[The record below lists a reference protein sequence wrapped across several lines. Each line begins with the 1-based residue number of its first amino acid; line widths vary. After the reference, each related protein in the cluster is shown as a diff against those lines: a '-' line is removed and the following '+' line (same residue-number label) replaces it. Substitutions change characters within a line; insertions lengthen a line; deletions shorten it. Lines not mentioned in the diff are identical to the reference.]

1 MKKNKFPIF
10 AHRLKDLRT
19 KQDILNKK
27 KYTLTELSELIN
39 EQALKINDEVVTIAP
54 QSLNNYE
61 NGKQIPDI
69 AHLYCICKALNVSA
83 DYLLGLSD
91 AQSPDTDYQA
101 INKMIGLTDAAITAL
116 RNSVKEK
123 EENKKAPKFL
133 PNLSDD
139 HQVLD
144 DNISYK
150 HDLVNAFFSRE
161 YYKILFERIF
171 TYLHLNLMIDHSFY
185 LVHYT
190 PQNYDNVGLSPEQ
203 IKKIKQQVDN
213 ITTNIFFDNINIEEI
228 LLQEIVRTLMLCFES
243 ENALSPKNEYEK
255 AKVVLHIEK

>member
-1 MKKNKFPIF
+1 MKKAKFPIF
-10 AHRLKDLRT
+10 AHRLKNLRT

-27 KYTLTELSELIN
+27 KYTLIELSELIN
-39 EQALKINDEVVTIAP
+39 KQTFKINDEVITITP

-69 AHLYCICKALNVSA
+69 AHLYCICKALNISA

-91 AQSPDTDYQA
+91 VQSPDTDYQA
-101 INKMIGLTDAAITAL
+101 INKMIGLTDEAITAL
-116 RNSVKEK
+116 RNSVQEK
-123 EENKKAPKFL
+123 EDNKKVPKFL
-133 PNLSDD
+133 PNLSDE
-139 HQVLD
+139 HQVLH

-161 YYKILFERIF
+161 YYKVLFERIF
-171 TYLHLNLMIDHSFY
+171 SYLHLNLMIDHSFY
-185 LVHYT
+185 LMHST
-190 PQNYDNVGLSPEQ
+190 PKNYDNTGLSSAQ
-203 IKKIKQQVDN
+203 IKEIKQQVDN
-213 ITTNIFFDNINIEEI
+213 ITNNIFFDNINIEEI

-243 ENALSPKNEYEK
+243 ENALSPKTEHEK